1 MRPLV
6 LRLLAAF
13 VLAFLA
19 GGCVTTTNTPRT
31 ELSSEMQAA
40 RVAMLA
46 AIPNEPPGDY
56 FVGRR
61 YYKRDYKFW
70 GFVRSPREPWTAAKL
85 VMLNEQQTLAPDRAS
100 GRIGSDHDTEYRLY
114 GHFSGDTVYEPASN
128 GFYPEF
134 VLRRAEVKDAKPA
147 TIYRT
152 AAANDP
158 TRRIIGTPF

>member
-1 MRPLV
+1 MHSLV
-6 LRLLAAF
+6 IRLFAGF
-13 VLAFLA
+13 ILAFLA
-19 GGCVTTTNTPRT
+19 GGCVTTNTSRSD
-31 ELSSEMQAA
+31 LSSEMQTA

-46 AIPNEPPGDY
+46 AIPNEPAGDY

-70 GFVRSPREPWTAAKL
+70 GFVRSPREPWTSAKL

-100 GRIGSDHDTEYRLY
+100 GKIGSDHDTEYRLY
-114 GHFSGDTVYEPASN
+114 GYFSGESVYEPASN
-128 GFYPEF
+128 GIYPEF
-134 VLRRAEVKDAKPA
+134 VLKRSEVKDPNPA

-152 AAANDP
+152 FAAKDP